1 MKAKEK
7 NICSRVVAATASLA
21 GGAAHAGSIPGGCFP
36 NPGSIPAGFLSV
48 ALGPQKNLV
57 TLLDLCVSSLRR
69 GHANL
74 LCIVPIFADDLFRGS
89 ACSVNR
95 ALSSAPAPVALRLWD
110 RSKTGK
116 KSRRGCTGI
125 EPVTSRTQSENHTTR
140 PTAHSKTCSTGFEP
154 ATPRFEV

>member
-1 MKAKEK
+1 MNLRALEYGRTFLKGTEH

-36 NPGSIPAGFLSV
+36 NPGSIPAVFLGA

-74 LCIVPIFADDLFRGS
+74 LCIIPILSDDLRGES
-89 ACSVNR
+89 KKNGFPISNEPSKKLEMQGCSRGTWLRDDTLAESRACSY
-95 ALSSAPAPVALRLWD
+95 S
-110 RSKTGK
+110 
-116 KSRRGCTGI
+116 
-125 EPVTSRTQSENHTTR
+125 
-140 PTAHSKTCSTGFEP
+140 
-154 ATPRFEV
+154 